1 MSQNHPHDNIYSILG
16 KLDALTPK
24 ETLKESTAPSIKE
37 YARVP
42 AQGSILSGVEAVQ
55 ARLAEQFANEEK
67 WIQKAIKHP
76 GALTKKAKA
85 AHMGTQAFAKKH
97 AHDSGTTG
105 QQSRL
110 AMTLKG
116 MHEETCNECG
126 MTLEGCGCD
135 HSNIDEGMVDNVKMA
150 WAKILMW
157 VSDKFVG
164 MKPGMKDTQLEIIA
178 QQVQKVDQLMLSKI
192 AGHPREEQLKK
203 QVHFIVTQLKQETTA
218 SGFLNTA
225 HKLMK
230 QLATEREKFE
240 EGETTHKN
248 GVTRHTKT
256 DYPGYPTDDHD
267 ESDAEERKDGKK
279 GRPRKAQTKKP
290 RVDPS
295 AEKKGRGRP
304 KAEKPVGHNAP
315 KMHDPFGRV
324 KTGVEKKAKG
334 KKVSGKAMSGSKD
347 LDEKTINPYAIGMA
361 ASKKKF
367 GFGSKPAHDLP
378 KKVITKGHE
387 IAKKI
392 GIRESILESVNFRRM
407 MDEQHMTLEE
417 MLSCMQED
425 MLHFK
430 KTGMCSD
437 RLRDMLE
444 VYSHAKKQMAD
455 EGQEQYQ
462 GLPGKVPDVGPTH
475 AELNPPLTP
484 TTPLGKVG
492 HAFTTGAKK
501 AWDWITDPKGPVEET
516 SLEEELNELARLAG
530 LDEVGRGE
538 YIKQQDAKAE
548 HSGKKEFNTF
558 GQLFHTDKVKEEPL
572 DEIGDTPQ
580 GLAAVQKVGQRA
592 QRGLSDHGT
601 GYADS
606 ELPNYDKTLAARNRA
621 NAIVNRQ
628 AVGGNVKEEPE
639 AEFEGAGPMH
649 YAKEKAKQ
657 AGKDTFTLGDQEF
670 PVKEAQDLIQMM
682 KIAGLDY
689 SKLQEAL
696 AKDQKSYGD
705 TEVDEPEEEPANK
718 PKEEY
723 QSMKASTMG
732 PGEGDSGQKRMY
744 PPHPAGDNG
753 MTEPARKM
761 PIKDGIKESTVE
773 LEARLA
779 AEYESIKKV
788 NQ

>member
-55 ARLAEQFANEEK
+55 ARLAEQFASEEK
-67 WIQKAIKHP
+67 WIQKAVDPKKKGGLHK
-76 GALTKKAKA
+76 ALHVPQGEKIPKDKIEKASHSKN
-85 AHMGTQAFAKKH
+85 AHLRHMAQFAKNV
-97 AHDSGTTG
+97 AHED
-105 QQSRL
+105 
-110 AMTLKG
+110 MN
-116 MHEETCNECG
+116 EDTCNECG
-126 MTLEGCGCD
+126 MWESKCSC
-135 HSNIDEGMVDNVKMA
+135 
-150 WAKILMW
+150 AKEDPME
-157 VSDKFVG
+157 VY
-164 MKPGMKDTQLEIIA
+164 Q
-178 QQVQKVDQLMLSKI
+178 
-192 AGHPREEQLKK
+192 
-203 QVHFIVTQLKQETTA
+203 
-218 SGFLNTA
+218 
-225 HKLMK
+225 
-230 QLATEREKFE
+230 
-240 EGETTHKN
+240 EGETTHKD

-392 GIRESILESVNFRRM
+392 GIRESILESVNFKRM

-455 EGQEQYQ
+455 EGAFKNINTGMQQPVHHVGKGELNQV
-462 GLPGKVPDVGPTH
+462 PGVGPTH

-484 TTPLGKVG
+484 TTALGKVG
-492 HAFTTGAKK
+492 HAAKQ
-501 AWDWITDPKGPVEET
+501 AWNWITDPKGPVEET

-530 LDEVGRGE
+530 LSMADEGNAFTGKLKNTAKGDSFELDGKKYTDTSNLDEGTCPTCNCKPCKCNEGNAFGKAVR
-538 YIKQQDAKAE
+538 DAKADGIQPGE
-548 HSGKKEFNTF
+548 KIT
-558 GQLFHTDKVKEEPL
+558 
-572 DEIGDTPQ
+572 
-580 GLAAVQKVGQRA
+580 
-592 QRGLSDHGT
+592 
-601 GYADS
+601 
-606 ELPNYDKTLAARNRA
+606 
-621 NAIVNRQ
+621 
-628 AVGGNVKEEPE
+628 VGGKD
-639 AEFEGAGPMH
+639 
-649 YAKEKAKQ
+649 YA
-657 AGKDTFTLGDQEF
+657 
-670 PVKEAQDLIQMM
+670 VKEAQDLIQMM

-696 AKDQKSYGD
+696 AKDEKSYGD
-705 TEVDEPEEEPANK
+705 TEVDKPEEEPANR

-732 PGEGDSGQKRMY
+732 PGEGDFGQKRMY

-788 NQ
+788 N